1 MSNKKM
7 YMSVTASAVI
17 ASSMLA
23 AQEAEAASY
32 KVQPGDSLWTIA
44 QKYNTSVANLKKVNS
59 LTSDLIYPNQLLKT
73 TATDNQTP
81 NKNNKP
87 NNQPAKPTP
96 SKTTTY
102 TVKAG
107 DTLSGIA
114 SKHKISLSELM
125 RLNNLNSTLIYPG
138 NVFVVSKSTTDT
150 GNKGNASSNA
160 SSGNSSGTTNS
171 GKGQVASSSVY
182 VVKSGDTLSAI
193 AARNGVTVANLK
205 KWNKLKSDLILI
217 GQKLT
222 IGDGKPSSSSGSS
235 TANGSTESNSATN
248 GNTVNT
254 GSTEQNEKPS
264 ANVSYNVNKLTNA
277 AENLIGAPYL
287 WAGSSPEG
295 FDCSG
300 FIYYAYKDAGMGI
313 NRLST
318 DGYYNRSFY
327 VNKPQIGDLVFFSG
341 TYRAGISHMGIYVG
355 NNEFIH
361 SGTSTG
367 VTKSNLNSNYWKK
380 HFDGFKRFY

>member
-1 MSNKKM
+1 
-7 YMSVTASAVI
+7 MSVTASAVI

-235 TANGSTESNSATN
+235 TANGSTGSNGATN
-248 GNTVNT
+248 GNTGNT
-254 GSTEQNEKPS
+254 GSTGQNEKPS
-264 ANVSYNVNKLTNA
+264 TNVSYNVNKLTSV

-287 WAGSSPEG
+287 WAGSSPDG

-300 FIYYAYKDAGMGI
+300 FIYHAYKDAGMGI

-327 VNKPQIGDLVFFSG
+327 VNQPQIGDLVFFSG

>member
-1 MSNKKM
+1 
-7 YMSVTASAVI
+7 MSVTASAVI